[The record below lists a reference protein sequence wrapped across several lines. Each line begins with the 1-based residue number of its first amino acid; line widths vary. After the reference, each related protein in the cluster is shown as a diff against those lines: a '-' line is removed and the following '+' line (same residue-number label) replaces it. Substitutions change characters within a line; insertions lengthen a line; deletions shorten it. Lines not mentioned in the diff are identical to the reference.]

1 MKIRLKRR
9 PRFSL
14 EKFLL
19 FLTILCVSS
28 FALLE
33 YVSISIPVFTVVKWP
48 LLYVAGA
55 CLLSQLNLLFKN
67 IMKRRYLFILLLLL
81 LFCGALLVSGNVNR
95 DNSTQISIMRSTVRT
110 VCFVV
115 ELFVLMIWIAEKGHG
130 KFLINFLF
138 RYILILVLATD
149 ILLFTKL
156 ITFHD
161 GSHEAYLVGTKF
173 IVSYLHMDLLML
185 WFLKGGVSSAQLRN
199 MPKLLLAVL
208 AIYLIVVSI
217 RVQCM
222 TGVLGCVLLFVCY
235 LLIDRPSRKGLNAL
249 NSPVSL
255 SLAMLFCLIFPFVSE
270 LIVSIPAVNYFVVSV
285 LGRNENLTGRVE
297 IFEIFGSRM
306 EGHAAFGFGMGNA
319 NAAAKTL
326 FGYANAQ
333 NAFLQWILQAGAITT
348 VALVLVILAIF
359 VQRAK
364 FGNFKKTMPLVI
376 LLYVYILLGTVE
388 TTFSMSFLLWIGMLF
403 MMVNEKTQ
411 PQQSES

>member
-19 FLTILCVSS
+19 FLTVLCVSS

-48 LLYVAGA
+48 LLYLGGL
-55 CLLSQLNLLFKN
+55 CLLSQLNLLIKN
-67 IMKRRYLFILLLLL
+67 IMKRRYLYILLLLV
-81 LFCGALLVSGNVNR
+81 LFCAALLISGNVNK
-95 DNSTQISIMRSTVRT
+95 DNSSQINIMRSTVRT

-115 ELFVLMIWIAEKGHG
+115 ELFAMMIWIAERGHG

-138 RYILILVLATD
+138 RYIMILVIATD
-149 ILLFTKL
+149 VLLFTKL
-156 ITFHD
+156 VTFYD
-161 GSHEAYLVGTKF
+161 GNHEAYLVGTKF

-185 WFLKGGVSSAQLRN
+185 WFLKSGVTSLRLKN

-208 AIYLIVVSI
+208 AIYLVIVSV

-222 TGVLGCVLLFVCY
+222 TGVLGCVILFICY
-235 LLIDRPSRKGLNAL
+235 LLIDRPSRKGLSVL
-249 NSPVSL
+249 NSPATLSL
-255 SLAMLFCLIFPFVSE
+255 SMLFCLLFPFVSE

-297 IFEIFGSRM
+297 IFEIFSSKM
-306 EGHAAFGFGMGNA
+306 EGHGAFGFGMGNA

-333 NAFLQWILQAGAITT
+333 NAFLQWILQAGVITT
-348 VALVLVILAIF
+348 IALVLFLLAIY

-364 FGNFKKTMPLVI
+364 MGAFKKTMPLVI

-388 TTFSMSFLLWIGMLF
+388 TTFSMSFLLWFAVLF
-403 MMVNEKTQ
+403 MMVNEKTPELRQ
-411 PQQSES
+411 E